1 MFLKICLKALAF
13 LQAILR
19 VFILSIAKIE
29 MFCRYLLLRIKQ
41 QFTKFG
47 EIIPAKISNNKV
59 RQLKE

>member
-1 MFLKICLKALAF
+1 MKLNFFLRTLVAF

-47 EIIPAKISNNKV
+47 GMYTCKNF
-59 RQLKE
+59 